1 MQVRLT
7 RLCLWIAILSC
18 SAFAVSITPTVD
30 LGWLRVIEQGPGWQ
44 IVRVFDS
51 PLAHEPLQQG
61 DVIVAV
67 DGKTIVG
74 VNALTAARMLHAIG
88 PGVET
93 ISVLRNGQKK
103 LLRQFP
109 SNQPLLKESL
119 RFRQGEGDFAVYR
132 KDDVI
137 PSITLPD
144 VSGRTQTVHYGS
156 QFVLIHIWSTRCPP
170 CWADI
175 EALNEFANP
184 APESLSLVTVDLD
197 DTSDSLDQ
205 FTKLHPV
212 QVVNLMGGGWES
224 KFANDF
230 NIIGLPTDVLV
241 DIDGHV
247 IFVGVGAGSFRSAIE
262 LVKGYALL

>member
-18 SAFAVSITPTVD
+18 SAFAVSITPTID

-51 PLAHEPLQQG
+51 PLAHEPLQQD
-61 DVIVAV
+61 DVIVAI

-119 RFRQGEGDFAVYR
+119 RFRQGEGVFATYR
-132 KDDVI
+132 KDAVI
-137 PSITLPD
+137 PSHPISKLPGATAVLSASARACSWTERQNPRPAAKTFRKDGATGDYEGNPESFGIYCSLLAPANVWATTLPI
-144 VSGRTQTVHYGS
+144 S
-156 QFVLIHIWSTRCPP
+156 I
-170 CWADI
+170 
-175 EALNEFANP
+175 
-184 APESLSLVTVDLD
+184 
-197 DTSDSLDQ
+197 
-205 FTKLHPV
+205 
-212 QVVNLMGGGWES
+212 
-224 KFANDF
+224 
-230 NIIGLPTDVLV
+230 
-241 DIDGHV
+241 
-247 IFVGVGAGSFRSAIE
+247 
-262 LVKGYALL
+262 